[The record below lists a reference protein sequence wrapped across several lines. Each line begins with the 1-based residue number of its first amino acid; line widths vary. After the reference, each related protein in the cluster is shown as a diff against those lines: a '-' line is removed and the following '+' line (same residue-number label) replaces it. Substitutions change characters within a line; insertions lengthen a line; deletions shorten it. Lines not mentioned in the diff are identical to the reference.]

1 MTGERRPSV
10 DEAVVNKL
18 EQLVQESLANKF
30 DQSITFTKEE
40 AEALKRVAA
49 RERAWMAIGHLAG
62 FIKGVMTY
70 IGFFLAA
77 WIAIKAEIL
86 QWIARELGR

>member
-1 MTGERRPSV
+1 MGPK
-10 DEAVVNKL
+10 DKHPDIDAAVLDKL
-18 EQLVQESLANKF
+18 EKLVRGALDES
-30 DQSITFTKEE
+30 STTFTPEE
-40 AEALKRVAA
+40 AEALRRVAA
-49 RERAWMAIGHLAG
+49 RERAWMAVGHLAG
-62 FIKGVMTY
+62 FVKGVMTY

>member
-1 MTGERRPSV
+1 M
-10 DEAVVNKL
+10 DEAVISKL
-18 EQLVQESLANKF
+18 EQLVQEALSNHPA
-30 DQSITFTKEE
+30 TFTFTREE

-62 FIKGVMTY
+62 FVKGVMTY

>member
-1 MTGERRPSV
+1 MSAEEKGPDVNASV
-10 DEAVVNKL
+10 LNKL
-18 EQLVQESLANKF
+18 EELVRNALDESSA
-30 DQSITFTKEE
+30 TFTREE

-49 RERAWMAIGHLAG
+49 RERAWMAVGHLAG
-62 FIKGVMTY
+62 FMKGVMTY

>member
-1 MTGERRPSV
+1 MSDNKRGPEV
-10 DEAVVNKL
+10 DSAVLEKL
-18 EQLVQESLANKF
+18 DQLVREAF
-30 DQSITFTKEE
+30 DEQSATFTKEE

-49 RERAWMAIGHLAG
+49 RERAWMAVGHLAG

-77 WIAIKAEIL
+77 WIAVKAEIL